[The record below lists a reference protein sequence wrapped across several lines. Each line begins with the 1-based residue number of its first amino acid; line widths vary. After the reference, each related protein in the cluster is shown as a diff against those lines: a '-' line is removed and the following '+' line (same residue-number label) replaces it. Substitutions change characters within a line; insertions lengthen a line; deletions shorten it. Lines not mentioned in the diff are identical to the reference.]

1 MNPANWTEQ
10 GLAAAASFGEPGVT
24 PPEQLRGLSGLE
36 FLQGMR
42 EGRFP
47 PPPIAAA
54 TDMTLIH
61 VERGVAIFQGMPGFR
76 FYNPLSTVHGGWISV
91 MLDSCMGCS
100 VHTMLE
106 REIGYTTAELKIN
119 FVRPVF
125 DKTGPL
131 RAEGKVIHFGRQ
143 IATAEGKLVDES
155 GKLYAHGTTTCLIF
169 PMK

>member
-1 MNPANWTEQ
+1 
-10 GLAAAASFGEPGVT
+10 
-24 PPEQLRGLSGLE
+24 
-36 FLQGMR
+36 
-42 EGRFP
+42 
-47 PPPIAAA
+47 
-54 TDMTLIH
+54 MTLIH